1 MTSSSWDVIIVGA
14 GSAGLPAA
22 IFAAKRGARVL
33 QIEADGRVGG
43 TLFWSSGQISAAGT
57 RLQKSL
63 GIEDSWQ
70 EHYEDVQRIAKNTV
84 DPTLGRLA
92 VQHASDTFEWLID
105 IGFKP
110 APETPLT
117 SMGHEPYRTRRY
129 YWGNNLAVSILEVIR
144 PVHERLVAAGKIDLR
159 LATKMVELLHEGGR
173 VTGIVAE
180 KNGVRET
187 FRGQNVV
194 LTTGGYAA
202 NPELWKELTPGY
214 PLRSRCNPYSRG
226 DGIRAAR
233 AIGAKVDGGDK
244 LLCSFAGVLDNP
256 NDPLS
261 AMAAVVLAPQ
271 RRMPWEI
278 FVNHVGKRF
287 VREDHPS
294 VDHREH
300 ALLKQKDTAMFVV
313 FDEGIRQ
320 NAPAIDPVRGAQAVE
335 LFGNHPS
342 YSKADTLAGLAQRLG
357 VPAGNLE
364 ATVAK
369 YNKAVDSQHDP
380 EFGRLN
386 LFRRIEKGPFYAI
399 HAGGLSVVS
408 PGGLNAN
415 ERLQVVKNDGT
426 PVPGLYAAG
435 EILGF
440 ARLSGQA
447 FVNGMSLTPALTFG
461 RLLGERLLQWDGV
474 ARAAAE

>member
-278 FVNHVGKRF
+278 FVNHEVNTHCSNRKTPRCSSSSTKAF
-287 VREDHPS
+287 VRTPRRS
-294 VDHREH
+294 IPCGGPRRSSCSGTTRATAKPTPWPASPN
-300 ALLKQKDTAMFVV
+300 ALA
-313 FDEGIRQ
+313 
-320 NAPAIDPVRGAQAVE
+320 
-335 LFGNHPS
+335 
-342 YSKADTLAGLAQRLG
+342 
-357 VPAGNLE
+357 
-364 ATVAK
+364 
-369 YNKAVDSQHDP
+369 
-380 EFGRLN
+380 
-386 LFRRIEKGPFYAI
+386 FRRAI
-399 HAGGLSVVS
+399 SKRRSPSTTKPSTASTILSS
-408 PGGLNAN
+408 
-415 ERLQVVKNDGT
+415 
-426 PVPGLYAAG
+426 AA
-435 EILGF
+435 
-440 ARLSGQA
+440 
-447 FVNGMSLTPALTFG
+447 
-461 RLLGERLLQWDGV
+461 
-474 ARAAAE
+474 

>member
-1 MTSSSWDVIIVGA
+1 MNWDVIVVGA

-33 QIEADGRVGG
+33 QIEADGRIGG
-43 TLFWSSGQISAAGT
+43 TLYWSSGQISAAGT

-63 GIEDSWQ
+63 GIEDTW
-70 EHYEDVQRIAKNTV
+70 EDHWADAQRIAKNTI
-84 DPTLGRLA
+84 DPTLGKLA
-92 VQHASDTFEWLID
+92 VQNARDTFEWLID

-117 SMGHEPYRTRRY
+117 GMGHEPYRVRRY
-129 YWGNNLAVSILEVIR
+129 YWGTNLAVSILDAIR
-144 PVHERLVAAGKIDLR
+144 PVHERLVAAGRIELR
-159 LATKMVELLHEGGR
+159 LGTRLVSLVQEGGR
-173 VTGIVAE
+173 VVGILAE
-180 KNGVRET
+180 RNGARET
-187 FRGQNVV
+187 LRAQNVV

-202 NPELWKELTPGY
+202 NPELWKELTPGI
-214 PLRSRCNPYSRG
+214 PLRSRCNPYARG
-226 DGIRAAR
+226 EGIVAAR
-233 AIGAKVDGGDK
+233 AIGAKVDGGEK
-244 LLCSFAGVLDNP
+244 FLCTFAGVLDDP
-256 NDPLS
+256 DDPLT
-261 AMAAVVLAPQ
+261 AVPSLVLAPH

-278 FVNHVGKRF
+278 YVNADGKRF

-300 ALLKQKDTAMFVV
+300 ALLKQKDMAMFIV

-320 NAPAIDPVRGAQAVE
+320 NAPPIDGLRGEKVCE
-335 LFGNHPS
+335 LFGRHPN
-342 YSKADTLAGLAQRLG
+342 YSVADTLAGLAQRMG

-364 ATVAK
+364 ATVAT
-369 YNKAVDSQHDP
+369 YNRAVDADRDA
-380 EFGRLN
+380 EFGRLH
-386 LFRRIEKGPFYAI
+386 LLRRIEKGPFYAI
-399 HAGGLSVVS
+399 HAGGVTVVS
-408 PGGLNAN
+408 PAGLNAN
-415 ERLQVVKNDGT
+415 DRLQVLKHDGT

-440 ARLSGQA
+440 GRLSGHA

-461 RLLGERLLQWDGV
+461 KLLGEKILAWDNQ